1 MASERKN
8 QRGLMWAL
16 IGGAILLA
24 GLIAIFVN
32 AALNQP
38 DVAPTTP
45 SASTPASPAQTTPP
59 VTDGDVVDPNVADQ
73 GWVPEPITT
82 DPDLYIRR
90 ALEAA
95 STFDTQLGERDE
107 WLAYLDMWFTPDT
120 RYASEADRL
129 EEMESAQLELRQSVV
144 LPEPEWDSLAQED
157 GRVTASVTSDIGYVE
172 VPEDPSGDMRIG
184 TADVTLTF
192 TRASGDGTES
202 SYEEMVR
209 VSVQVVCGAGS
220 VPTPDSSQQPGD
232 CKVVRYFPEPMEP

>member
-32 AALNQP
+32 ASLNQP
-38 DVAPTTP
+38 DAALTTP
-45 SASTPASPAQTTPP
+45 PASTPASAPSTTPRAP
-59 VTDGDVVDPNVADQ
+59 EGDVVDPNVTER

-82 DPDLYIRR
+82 DPDHYIRR

-95 STFDTQLGERDE
+95 STFDTRLGERDA
-107 WLAYLDMWFTPDT
+107 WLTYLDTWFTPDT
-120 RYASEADRL
+120 RYASEADRT
-129 EEMESAQLELRQSVV
+129 EVMEGSQLELRQSVV
-144 LPEPEWDSLAQED
+144 LPEPEWDSLSKED
-157 GRVTASVTSDIGYVE
+157 GRVTASVTGDVDYVE
-172 VPEDPSGDMRIG
+172 VPEDPNGDMRIG

-192 TRASGDGTES
+192 TRTSGDGTES
-202 SYEEMVR
+202 SYKETVR
-209 VSVQVVCGAGS
+209 VSVQVLCGAGS

-232 CKVVRYFPEPMEP
+232 CKVVRYFPAPMEP

>member
-1 MASERKN
+1 MARERKN
-8 QRGLMWAL
+8 HRGLFWAL

-38 DVAPTTP
+38 EADPTP
-45 SASTPASPAQTTPP
+45 SPTSTSTEPP
-59 VTDGDVVDPNVADQ
+59 VTSPPAAGDDVVDPDVVDS

-95 STFDTQLGERDE
+95 STFDTQRAGRDE
-107 WLAYLDMWFTPDT
+107 WLTYLDTWFTPDI
-120 RYASEADRL
+120 RYTSPTDQLDA
-129 EEMESAQLELRQSVV
+129 MESAQRELRQIVV
-144 LPEPEWDSLAQED
+144 LPEPEWDSLANED
-157 GRVTASVTSDIGYVE
+157 GRVTAANAGDVAYVD
-172 VPEDPSGDMRIG
+172 VPEDDSGSMRIG

-192 TRASGDGTES
+192 VRTSGDGSEH
-202 SYEEMVR
+202 SYDETVR
-209 VSVQVVCGAGS
+209 VSVQVLCGAGS

>member
-45 SASTPASPAQTTPP
+45 PTSTPTSPPPTTPP
-59 VTDGDVVDPNVADQ
+59 VTDGDVVNPNAADQ

-82 DPDLYIRR
+82 DPDRYIHR

-95 STFDTQLGERDE
+95 SAFDTQLGERDE
-107 WLAYLDMWFTPDT
+107 WLTYLDTWFTPDT
-120 RYASEADRL
+120 RYTSETDQL

-144 LPEPEWDSLAQED
+144 LPESEWDSLAQED
-157 GRVTASVTSDIGYVE
+157 GRVTASVTGDIDYVD

-192 TRASGDGTES
+192 TRTSGDGTES
-202 SYEEMVR
+202 SYVEMVR
-209 VSVQVVCGAGS
+209 VSVQVLCGAGS
-220 VPTPDSSQQPGD
+220 VPTSDSSQQPGD

>member
-8 QRGLMWAL
+8 QRGLTWAL
-16 IGGAILLA
+16 TGGAILLA

-45 SASTPASPAQTTPP
+45 PASTTASSPPATPP
-59 VTDGDVVDPNVADQ
+59 ATDGDVVDPNVADQ

-95 STFDTQLGERDE
+95 STFDTQLSERDE
-107 WLAYLDMWFTPDT
+107 WLTYLDAWFTPDT
-120 RYASEADRL
+120 RYTSETDQL
-129 EEMESAQLELRQSVV
+129 EEMKSAQLELRQSLV

-157 GRVTASVTSDIGYVE
+157 GRVTASVTGDIDYVD

-184 TADVTLTF
+184 TADVTLAF
-192 TRASGDGTES
+192 TRTSGDGAET
-202 SYEEMVR
+202 SYEETVR
-209 VSVQVVCGAGS
+209 VSVQVLCGAGS

-232 CKVVRYFPEPMEP
+232 CKIVRYFPEPMEP

>member
-16 IGGAILLA
+16 IGGGILFA

-38 DVAPTTP
+38 DAAPTAP
-45 SASTPASPAQTTPP
+45 PASTPASARPTSPPAP
-59 VTDGDVVDPNVADQ
+59 DGDIVDPNVMDQ

-107 WLAYLDMWFTPDT
+107 WLTYLDTWFTPDT
-120 RYASEADRL
+120 RYATEADQL

-157 GRVTASVTSDIGYVE
+157 GRVTTSVTGDVDYVD
-172 VPEDPSGDMRIG
+172 VPEDPNGGMRIG

-192 TRASGDGTES
+192 TRTSGDGTES
-202 SYEEMVR
+202 SYEETVR
-209 VSVQVVCGAGS
+209 VSVQVLCGAGS

>member
-8 QRGLMWAL
+8 QRGLTWAL

-38 DVAPTTP
+38 AAAPTTP
-45 SASTPASPAQTTPP
+45 PATAPASPPSSTPP
-59 VTDGDVVDPNVADQ
+59 VPDGDVVDPSAVDQ

-82 DPDLYIRR
+82 DPDLYTRR

-107 WLAYLDMWFTPDT
+107 WLTYLDTWFTPDT
-120 RYASEADRL
+120 RYTSETDRT
-129 EEMESAQLELRQSVV
+129 EVMEGSQLELRQSVV

-157 GRVTASVTSDIGYVE
+157 GRVTASVTGDVAYVD

-184 TADVTLTF
+184 TADVRLTF
-192 TRASGDGTES
+192 TRTSGDGAES
-202 SYEEMVR
+202 SYEETVR
-209 VSVQVVCGAGS
+209 VSVQVLCGAGS

>member
-1 MASERKN
+1 MARERTRR
-8 QRGLMWAL
+8 RGLLWAL

-32 AALNQP
+32 AALNRP
-38 DVAPTTP
+38 VSDPAPP
-45 SASTPASPAQTTPP
+45 STSGPSDPTVTSPPPAE
-59 VTDGDVVDPNVADQ
+59 GDVVDPDVADA

-82 DPDLYIRR
+82 DPEFYIRR

-107 WLAYLDMWFTPDT
+107 WLTYLDTWFTPDT
-120 RYASEADRL
+120 RYTSPPDQL
-129 EEMESAQLELRQSVV
+129 EEMEAAQLELRQSVV
-144 LPEPEWDSLAQED
+144 LPEPEWDSLTQEE
-157 GRVTASVTSDIGYVE
+157 GRVTAFVDGDIDYVD

-192 TRASGDGTES
+192 VRVSSDGSEH
-202 SYEEMVR
+202 SYDETVR
-209 VSVQVVCGAGS
+209 VSVQVLCGEGS
-220 VPTPDSSQQPGD
+220 VPTPGSSQQPGD

>member
-38 DVAPTTP
+38 DVTPTTP
-45 SASTPASPAQTTPP
+45 PASTPASPPPTTPP
-59 VTDGDVVDPNVADQ
+59 APDGNVVDPSAQDR

-107 WLAYLDMWFTPDT
+107 WLTYLDTWFTPDT
-120 RYASEADRL
+120 RYTSETDRT
-129 EEMESAQLELRQSVV
+129 EVMEGSQLELRQSVV
-144 LPEPEWDSLAQED
+144 LPEAEWDSLAQED
-157 GRVTASVTSDIGYVE
+157 GRVTASVTGDIDYVD

-192 TRASGDGTES
+192 TRTSDDGAES

-209 VSVQVVCGAGS
+209 VSVQVLCGAGS
-220 VPTPDSSQQPGD
+220 VPTPDSSQPAGD